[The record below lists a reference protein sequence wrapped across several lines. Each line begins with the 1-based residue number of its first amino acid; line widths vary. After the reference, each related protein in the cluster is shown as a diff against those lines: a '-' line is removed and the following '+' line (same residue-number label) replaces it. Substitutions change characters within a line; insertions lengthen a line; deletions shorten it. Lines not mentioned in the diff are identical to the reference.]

1 MQQLGEGAYA
11 LQSVFLLGIYQQ
23 WYEGCQESLDVY
35 KRQIEREEKEE
46 TFFGVSSSC
55 RPFFPAT

>member
-23 WYEGCQESLDVY
+23 RDEGCQESLPLLV
-35 KRQIEREEKEE
+35 
-46 TFFGVSSSC
+46 FVSI
-55 RPFFPAT
+55 R